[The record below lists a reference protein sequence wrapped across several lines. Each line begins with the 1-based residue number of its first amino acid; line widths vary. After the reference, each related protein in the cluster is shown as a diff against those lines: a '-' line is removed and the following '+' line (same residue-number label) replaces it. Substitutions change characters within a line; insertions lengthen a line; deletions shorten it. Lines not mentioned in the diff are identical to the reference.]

1 MKGKAL
7 HLTVITNTSL
17 TVIVCASVSER
28 ATFCVSQSLFHIDIT
43 VTSDGWVP
51 DSFDS
56 PAAHSDTKSHFP
68 VTTSAVI
75 AIWYTHTQTNI
86 QKVHTHAHTKEHIL
100 THTHAATYMHTYIRT
115 YTRGNN
121 SLWSPHFPHQ
131 KVGQLWLQHQP
142 KMKELSGLSLAQS
155 TLH

>member
-1 MKGKAL
+1 MKSKAL

-17 TVIVCASVSER
+17 PVSVCVHAHSCASVCER
-28 ATFCVSQSLFHIDIT
+28 DFLCQSIT
-43 VTSDGWVP
+43 VSYWHHCHFGWMSARFLWFTRSAFRHKV
-51 DSFDS
+51 SFPCHHKRCDCNL
-56 PAAHSDTKSHFP
+56 
-68 VTTSAVI
+68 I
-75 AIWYTHTQTNI
+75 HTQTNTK
-86 QKVHTHAHTKEHIL
+86 QNHTHK
-100 THTHAATYMHTYIRT
+100 HAYPQSRTPAATYIRT
-115 YTRGNN
+115 GNN